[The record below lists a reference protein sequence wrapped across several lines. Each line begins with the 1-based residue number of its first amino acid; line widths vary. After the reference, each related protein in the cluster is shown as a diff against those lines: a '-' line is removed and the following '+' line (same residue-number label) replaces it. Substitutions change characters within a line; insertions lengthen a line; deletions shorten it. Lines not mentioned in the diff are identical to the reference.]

1 MIEANNTE
9 LTVKEQCALLGISR
23 SAYYYKK
30 KPMSKKN
37 KTILDRIDEIYTK
50 WPSFGARRIVVMLA
64 IVYSISVGRRKVGTM
79 MKTLGLEAI
88 RPKKFLSQPEKQ
100 HKIYPYRLR
109 GMKIDRPNK
118 VWCADITYIRL
129 NNGKFVYL
137 VAIMDWYS
145 RRVLAFR
152 VSRNLNGGFCREA
165 LREALRRFGKPEY
178 FNTDQGSQFTEKQF
192 VATLEEKGVII
203 SMDGRG
209 RAFDNIFV
217 ERLWRTVKY
226 EDVYIKYYETFYEC
240 ETGLTEFF
248 RKYND
253 ERPHQSM
260 NYRTPKD
267 VYVNPEIGEA
277 A

>member
-88 RPKKFLSQPEKQ
+88 RPKKFLSQPDKQ

-137 VAIMDWYS
+137 VAIGSGRRRIRS
-145 RRVLAFR
+145 RRGLLRPA
-152 VSRNLNGGFCREA
+152 CRTQ
-165 LREALRRFGKPEY
+165 RR
-178 FNTDQGSQFTEKQF
+178 QGSHPPGK
-192 VATLEEKGVII
+192 KGQ
-203 SMDGRG
+203 R
-209 RAFDNIFV
+209 
-217 ERLWRTVKY
+217 
-226 EDVYIKYYETFYEC
+226 DVRQAPARSKRVGI
-240 ETGLTEFF
+240 
-248 RKYND
+248 
-253 ERPHQSM
+253 
-260 NYRTPKD
+260 
-267 VYVNPEIGEA
+267 
-277 A
+277 